1 MKLLVCVSVCL
12 AIAVPALLLFVPGM
26 HSDPY
31 AAADKSVLAPS
42 HAYADASCENLAEY
56 FEDRVSFI
64 ARCGS
69 PIPDSIAVHECKF
82 PAEPNWATYLPAE
95 PTIHYIDGGD
105 FVALCVMPERYWFDV
120 FLNAHSPGLMV
131 IEIPKDAI
139 DLRQFDFPH
148 CLSPGHVW
156 VRDDLN
162 VPTKSV
168 TISQIHET
176 EHSRILQIAWD
187 YSGVRM
193 ISYGGVHYGAGYDPY
208 RTGYY
213 ADNDHPGQCIN
224 EYVSGGYDPSESIRH
239 VSVGEVERY
248 VCHDY
253 GRFAMV
259 DFVRNITTGSVESMC
274 LDKYLLVFVLDVED
288 DGHLLLDI
296 PHDVLLHGVS
306 RTNAVGNYETFYSRP
321 DRDFF
326 SDATPFSAFTS
337 EQDDSLKWYSGK
349 SLGFTFS
356 MYDKYGAYPVNQ
368 LKVVAHS
375 FDEDSGTYRVPFL
388 KEDVVFR
395 LKIGDP
401 GVIAEHVRE
410 KYAVP
415 FTTAPPLVQSQLV
428 PPEDVLCRDNLVLA
442 FKPGATAC
450 HETAN
455 WIRDNS
461 CSDIGGVN
469 YTAVCVRPSSLEA
482 LAERGVLHAE
492 IHPLR

>member
-12 AIAVPALLLFVPGM
+12 AIAIPALLLFVPGM

-31 AAADKSVLAPS
+31 AAADKSVPAPS
-42 HAYADASCENLAEY
+42 HAHADASCENLAEY
-56 FEDRVSFI
+56 FEDMGVSFI

-69 PIPDSIAVHECKF
+69 PIPDSIAVRECKF
-82 PAEPNWATYLPAE
+82 PAQPDWATYLPAE

-168 TISQIHET
+168 TINQIHET

-193 ISYGGVHYGAGYDPY
+193 ISYGGAIDAY
-208 RTGYY
+208 RNWHFT
-213 ADNDHPGQCIN
+213 DNDHPGQCIE
-224 EYVSGGYDPSESIRH
+224 EYVSGGHDPSESIRH

-253 GRFAMV
+253 GRFTMV

-288 DGHLLLDI
+288 DGHLLLDM
-296 PHDVLLHGVS
+296 PRDVLSHEGS
-306 RTNAVGNYETFYSRP
+306 NTNAVGNYETFYSWA

-337 EQDDSLKWYSGK
+337 EQDDSLKWYGDK
-349 SLGFTFS
+349 SLSFTFAI
-356 MYDKYGAYPVNQ
+356 YDKYGAYPVNQ
-368 LKVVAHS
+368 LKMVAHS

-388 KEDVVFR
+388 KEDVVFIIR
-395 LKIGDP
+395 IGNDDVP
-401 GVIAEHVRE
+401 GPPEHVRE
-410 KYAVP
+410 KYAIP
-415 FTTAPPLVQSQLV
+415 FTPAPPLVQSQLV

-482 LAERGVLHAE
+482 LVERGVLHAE
-492 IHPLR
+492 IHPFR